1 LRHYLNKRLM
11 AISVAY
17 RGWQPKPQEAV
28 ERLQPAEDV
37 MRATFALP
45 LFVFL
50 AACGGQSNEEALENA
65 AEQSDPVAAE
75 VLNDAAENGMN
86 VQDALKQAGE
96 AAAQSRATGPES
108 GTLQARPNLPQ
119 SPNRKDG
126 TEPPDKIAVNG
137 Q

>member
-1 LRHYLNKRLM
+1 
-11 AISVAY
+11 
-17 RGWQPKPQEAV
+17 
-28 ERLQPAEDV
+28 

-50 AACGGQSNEEALENA
+50 AACDGQSSEEALENA

-75 VLNDAAENGMN
+75 VLNEAAENGMN
-86 VQDALKQAGE
+86 PQDALEQAGQ
-96 AAAQSRATGPES
+96 AAAHNGASGPAS
-108 GTLQARPNLPQ
+108 GTVQARPNLPE

-126 TEPPDKIAVNG
+126 TEPPDKIVVNG